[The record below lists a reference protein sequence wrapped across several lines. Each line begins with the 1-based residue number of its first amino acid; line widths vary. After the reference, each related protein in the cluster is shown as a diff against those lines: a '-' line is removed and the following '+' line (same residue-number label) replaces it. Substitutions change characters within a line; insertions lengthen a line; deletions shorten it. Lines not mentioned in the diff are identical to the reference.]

1 MGKAIN
7 THEDIIAAGEKL
19 EAQSG
24 GETVEAWQLYKALGE
39 VGKFDRVKSIWEGH
53 ATARTA
59 TPTAVKGGDLPAEL
73 DGAVGAALETL
84 GAAIRSQFANHIA
97 ALVSDHVRQMQ
108 LAHAQ
113 HSSDKA
119 KQSAQINFWSESA
132 IGRLEQIE
140 ALESEI
146 EALTA
151 KVEAASAAKPAGKPP
166 VKRKTAGSAAKTG
179 STTGAVKK
187 ADATQ
192 TPASKP
198 VAEATKNEDQPS
210 LGLE

>member
-24 GETVEAWQLYKALGE
+24 GETVAAWQIYKALGE

-73 DGAVGAALETL
+73 DGAIGAALETL
-84 GAAIRSQFANHIA
+84 GAAIRGQFANHIA

-113 HSSDKA
+113 YSSDKA
-119 KQSAQINFWSESA
+119 KQSAQIDFWSESA

-151 KVEAASAAKPAGKPP
+151 KVEVASAAKPAGKPP
-166 VKRKTAGSAAKTG
+166 AKRKTTR
-179 STTGAVKK
+179 
-187 ADATQ
+187 
-192 TPASKP
+192 ASVKP
-198 VAEATKNEDQPS
+198 VPGIDAAEAADEQLTPPAEGDDDQPS
-210 LGLE
+210 LGLD